1 MQSSMLRHITEDLGN
16 GGTID
21 GDVII
26 TGDLQV
32 NGGGSLSFDEVIEGT
47 QVIDV
52 TSTEALLVRKNS
64 DGGDVFTVD
73 TTNSIVSIT
82 GNTKIIKSGGTSLI
96 VGSTDAGGAS
106 ISLDGDSNGD
116 GAGADYSY
124 ITHDTAGILNIVQDS
139 PSGTNEIRF
148 GTAGTEDKITID
160 ANGNLIVGSDG
171 NGADVTFYSATA
183 GDSFVWDASAEKLTI
198 TGTNGQTALD
208 VADGNLVV
216 ADNVDIEGDI
226 DINGTTNLDAVDID
240 GNVQLDGT
248 FTVGTDGSGQDVTF
262 YSATSGDS
270 FVWDASEEKLTITGT
285 DSALALDIADGY
297 VKVQESLSIT
307 NGAGSMYVW
316 SDDPFGTNYEV
327 LRIDKP
333 SGANARLS
341 VYKGGT
347 GTARGL
353 SIETGSAGEG
363 IIIDSSSNV
372 AIANNLDVDGTT
384 NLDAVDID
392 GAVQIDSTLTVGVDD
407 TGQDVKFFGA
417 TSGKYMLWD
426 ESEDNLIVSGAVGI
440 GSTSPPALLTVAD
453 GVGTVPTL
461 AAGDLAVFQ
470 NNNDTSDI
478 AVVTIISGNAGSGYL
493 VFGDAE
499 DKNRGRIQYD
509 HSSNSMKFTT
519 DDSNKLIID
528 SSGNV
533 GMNTTSPM
541 ATLHVKHTT
550 DDTDENGN
558 VAMTVGGDATG
569 EVRHYWGVNN
579 ASNYAYY
586 GAVEHATQYVPLVLQ
601 PNGSYVGIGVTDPDS
616 ELEIFHATDPQIK
629 LSINTHGDAGIM
641 LGDADGLKLFGKG
654 ASNQLRLY
662 SGASTLQAQIDANG
676 ITFNDVVDITDTTDS
691 SDDSGDT
698 GALRVEGG
706 ASIAKKLYVGG
717 ATTVG
722 ENDATASSLG
732 IGTDASI
739 TANTTKLQ
747 IGNHNTAVSA
757 IYLTDNDAQDDWYIA
772 SNQSLAIGYNNSAK
786 LSITQAGDVGINT
799 TAPETKF
806 TIDQTADDN
815 GIRIYGY
822 DDVSSRYGEIFI
834 DSSGYLN
841 IDASTDR
848 GIEIK
853 GHANDFWVNSGADLF
868 VRMTYDSKLGVGTT
882 TPSEVLTVSGNIDL
896 KNSSGFAKIDNS
908 GSLSMADDATTTIS
922 SSRNGSALILVYE
935 VGSGIGALFF
945 TCFGLAVTK
954 LAGTSLT
961 ANSDS
966 DGDLCCYNSGHTI
979 TVKNRLGATKTVVI
993 TVLGGNVY

>member
-1 MQSSMLRHITEDLGN
+1 MGSSNPQDLGN
-16 GGTID
+16 GGVID
-21 GDVII
+21 GTLQI

-32 NGGGSLSFDEVIEGT
+32 DGGGSLSFDEVIEGT
-47 QVIDV
+47 QQIKV
-52 TSTEALLVRKNS
+52 TNTSALLVEKA
-64 DGGDVFTVD
+64 DGTDVLKVD
-73 TTNSIVSIT
+73 TTNSDVYITGDLDITGSIT
-82 GNTKIIKSGGTSLI
+82 NAAWTGDVIASAYLDSDTAHLSGTQTFTGNKTFSGTLT
-96 VGSTDAGGAS
+96 V
-106 ISLDGDSNGD
+106 
-116 GAGADYSY
+116 GADGS
-124 ITHDTAGILNIVQDS
+124 GQDV
-139 PSGTNEIRF
+139 I
-148 GTAGTEDKITID
+148 
-160 ANGNLIVGSDG
+160 
-171 NGADVTFYSATA
+171 FYSATA
-183 GDSFVWDASAEKLTI
+183 GDSFAWDASEEKLTI

-226 DINGTTNLDAVDID
+226 DVNGTTNLDAVDID

-285 DSALALDIADGY
+285 DGAVALDVADGI
-297 VKVQESLSIT
+297 VKIQESLSIT
-307 NGAGSMYVW
+307 NPSGSFYVW
-316 SDDPFGTNYEV
+316 SDDPFGSNYEV
-327 LRIDKP
+327 IRIDKP
-333 SGANARLS
+333 SGSNGRIS

-347 GTARGL
+347 GTYRGL
-353 SIETGSAGEG
+353 SLETGSAGEG

-392 GAVQIDSTLTVGVDD
+392 GAVQIDSTVTVGVDD

-426 ESEDNLIVSGAVGI
+426 ESGDDLIVSGAIGI
-440 GSTSPPALLTVAD
+440 NGTPSYDLHIAGTRVQIDGDTPVIVLKDTSSYAQNTGAQL
-453 GVGTVPTL
+453 
-461 AAGDLAVFQ
+461 VFQ
-470 NNNDTSDI
+470 GLDSASATRDFGYIQGSSRGDNDGALDFYTR
-478 AVVTIISGNAGSGYL
+478 ASGTNTL
-493 VFGDAE
+493 
-499 DKNRGRIQYD
+499 RMRID
-509 HSSNSMKFTT
+509 E
-519 DDSNKLIID
+519 
-528 SSGNV
+528 G
-533 GMNTTSPM
+533 G
-541 ATLHVKHTT
+541 AT
-550 DDTDENGN
+550 
-558 VAMTVGGDATG
+558 
-569 EVRHYWGVNN
+569 
-579 ASNYAYY
+579 
-586 GAVEHATQYVPLVLQ
+586 
-601 PNGSYVGIGVTDPDS
+601 
-616 ELEIFHATDPQIK
+616 
-629 LSINTHGDAGIM
+629 
-641 LGDADGLKLFGKG
+641 
-654 ASNQLRLY
+654 
-662 SGASTLQAQIDANG
+662 
-676 ITFNDVVDITDTTDS
+676 TFNGVVDITDTTDA

-772 SNQSLAIGYNNSAK
+772 SNQTLAMGYNNSAK
-786 LSITQAGDVGINT
+786 LSITQAGNVGINT
-799 TAPETKF
+799 NAPETKF

-882 TPSEVLTVSGNIDL
+882 SPSEVLTVSGNIDL

-908 GSLSMADDATTTIS
+908 GSLSMTDDATVTIS

-966 DGDLCCYNSGHTI
+966 DGDLCCFNSGHTI
-979 TVKNRLGATKTVVI
+979 TIKNRLGATKTVVI

>member
-1 MQSSMLRHITEDLGN
+1 MGFITTTDEHIAS
-16 GGTID
+16 GGTISGNLTID
-21 GDVII
+21 ADLNVTGSTAI
-26 TGDLQV
+26 TT
-32 NGGGSLSFDEVIEGT
+32 NEVIQGT
-47 QVIDV
+47 SIIDINN
-52 TSTEALLVRKNS
+52 TEALLVRKDS
-64 DGGDVFTVD
+64 DGGDIFTVD
-73 TTNSIVSIT
+73 TTNSEVELGVDVKLKIKDSSYSGQLSINSSGYT
-82 GNTKIIKSGGTSLI
+82 ELQALGDRSIDLKSQRQIRMYTS
-96 VGSTDAGGAS
+96 DDGAS
-106 ISLDGDSNGD
+106 YTQ
-116 GAGADYSY
+116 A
-124 ITHDTAGILNIVQDS
+124 LNLS
-139 PSGTNEIRF
+139 STG
-148 GTAGTEDKITID
+148 
-160 ANGNLIVGSDG
+160 GNATFLGNVTVGSDG
-171 NGADVTFYSATA
+171 SGKDVTFYSATA
-183 GDSFVWDASAEKLTI
+183 
-198 TGTNGQTALD
+198 
-208 VADGNLVV
+208 
-216 ADNVDIEGDI
+216 
-226 DINGTTNLDAVDID
+226 
-240 GNVQLDGT
+240 
-248 FTVGTDGSGQDVTF
+248 
-262 YSATSGDS
+262 GDS

-307 NGAGSMYVW
+307 NGAGSMYIW

-333 SGANARLS
+333 SGSNGRIS
-341 VYKGGT
+341 VYKGNT
-347 GTARGL
+347 GTYRGL
-353 SIETGSAGEG
+353 SLETGSSGEG

-392 GAVQIDSTLTVGVDD
+392 GAVQIDSTLTVGVND

-417 TSGKYMLWD
+417 TSGKYMMWD
-426 ESEDNLIVSGAVGI
+426 ESGDDLIVYGAIGINGTPTADFHIFGQTVRHAYDTPELVLEDTSAFSAGTGPSIYLQGKQTGEVLQTFAAIQGVSTSGANECTLIFKTRTLGSTTEKMRIDTDGKVTLTGNIIMADDTSIGIADDAERIEFDGAGDISVLGANFGI
-440 GSTSPPALLTVAD
+440 GSTAPPALLTVAD

-461 AAGDLAVFQ
+461 SAGDLAVFQ
-470 NNNDTSDI
+470 NNDNTDDI

-519 DDSNKLIID
+519 DDSEKLIIN
-528 SSGNV
+528 SSGNLGV
-533 GMNTTSPM
+533 GNSSPD
-541 ATLHVKHTT
+541 TLVL
-550 DDTDENGN
+550 
-558 VAMTVGGDATG
+558 VG
-569 EVRHYWGVNN
+569 NN
-579 ASNYAYY
+579 ASN
-586 GAVEHATQYVPLVLQ
+586 TD
-601 PNGSYVGIGVTDPDS
+601 NG
-616 ELEIFHATDPQIK
+616 IK
-629 LSINTHGDAGIM
+629 IS
-641 LGDADGLKLFGKG
+641 
-654 ASNQLRLY
+654 
-662 SGASTLQAQIDANG
+662 ANG
-676 ITFNDVVDITDTTDS
+676 TGHPYLQFANSDSATNHVSKAMIFQDTTNSWYQGNLVIAIDETGDTSTVAAADEVIRIGAGSTVFSNIVDITNTTDA

-772 SNQSLAIGYNNSAK
+772 SNSTLAMGYNNSAK

-853 GHANDFWVNSGADLF
+853 GHANDFYVNSGADLF

-908 GSLSMADDATTTIS
+908 GSLSMADDATVTLS

-935 VGSGIGALFF
+935 VGSGIGALFY

>member
-1 MQSSMLRHITEDLGN
+1 M
-16 GGTID
+16 
-21 GDVII
+21 
-26 TGDLQV
+26 
-32 NGGGSLSFDEVIEGT
+32 
-47 QVIDV
+47 
-52 TSTEALLVRKNS
+52 
-64 DGGDVFTVD
+64 
-73 TTNSIVSIT
+73 
-82 GNTKIIKSGGTSLI
+82 
-96 VGSTDAGGAS
+96 
-106 ISLDGDSNGD
+106 
-116 GAGADYSY
+116 
-124 ITHDTAGILNIVQDS
+124 
-139 PSGTNEIRF
+139 
-148 GTAGTEDKITID
+148 
-160 ANGNLIVGSDG
+160 
-171 NGADVTFYSATA
+171 
-183 GDSFVWDASAEKLTI
+183 
-198 TGTNGQTALD
+198 
-208 VADGNLVV
+208 

-226 DINGTTNLDAVDID
+226 DVNGTSNLDNTDIDGTLVVDGSNISLDSTATLNIDNSNTSNGITIGTATSGVPISIGHTTSETTVNDNLVVTGDIDLDGSIDVNGTANLDAVDID

-248 FTVGTDGSGQDVTF
+248 LTVGTDGSGQDVIF
-262 YSATSGDS
+262 YSATAGDS
-270 FVWDASEEKLTITGT
+270 FAWDASEEKLTITGT
-285 DSALALDIADGY
+285 DGAVALDVADGI
-297 VKVQESLSIT
+297 VKIQESLSIT
-307 NGAGSMYVW
+307 NPSGSFYVW
-316 SDDPFGTNYEV
+316 SDDPFGSNYEV
-327 LRIDKP
+327 IRIDKP
-333 SGANARLS
+333 SGSNGRIS

-347 GTARGL
+347 GAYRGL
-353 SIETGSAGEG
+353 SLETGSAGEG

-392 GAVQIDSTLTVGVDD
+392 GDVDISGSITNATWTGDVIASAYLDAD
-407 TGQDVKFFGA
+407 TA
-417 TSGKYMLWD
+417 HLSG
-426 ESEDNLIVSGAVGI
+426 SQTFSGAK
-440 GSTSPPALLTVAD
+440 T
-453 GVGTVPTL
+453 
-461 AAGDLAVFQ
+461 F
-470 NNNDTSDI
+470 
-478 AVVTIISGNAGSGYL
+478 
-493 VFGDAE
+493 
-499 DKNRGRIQYD
+499 
-509 HSSNSMKFTT
+509 
-519 DDSNKLIID
+519 
-528 SSGNV
+528 
-533 GMNTTSPM
+533 
-541 ATLHVKHTT
+541 
-550 DDTDENGN
+550 
-558 VAMTVGGDATG
+558 
-569 EVRHYWGVNN
+569 
-579 ASNYAYY
+579 
-586 GAVEHATQYVPLVLQ
+586 
-601 PNGSYVGIGVTDPDS
+601 S
-616 ELEIFHATDPQIK
+616 E
-629 LSINTHGDAGIM
+629 
-641 LGDADGLKLFGKG
+641 
-654 ASNQLRLY
+654 
-662 SGASTLQAQIDANG
+662 
-676 ITFNDVVDITDTTDS
+676 VVDITNTTDA

-772 SNQSLAIGYNNSAK
+772 SNQTLAMGYNNSAK

-799 TAPETKF
+799 NAPETKF

-882 TPSEVLTVSGNIDL
+882 SPSEVLTVSGNIDL

-908 GSLSMADDATTTIS
+908 GSLSMSDDATVTIS

-966 DGDLCCYNSGHTI
+966 DGDLCCFNSGHTI
-979 TVKNRLGATKTVVI
+979 TIKNRLGATKTVVI